1 MEFISLIN
9 KNIIITGTSRGIG
22 YKLAK
27 KFLKSNN
34 YVWGCSK
41 SKSKII
47 HKKYKHQ
54 IINLEKKSEINRWVA
69 KVKKE
74 AKNKVDILLLNAAF
88 YERSLNYF
96 DNDNNIIK
104 TVMTNLVSSILIS
117 KKFSNT
123 MIKKNEGM
131 IVFFSSS
138 ATILNDIGT
147 SSYSSS
153 KAGLETFARI
163 LSKELKTFKI
173 SVYIFRI
180 NYIKTRI
187 SENLKTKK
195 IKNLLSKFKT
205 NIFSNTDK
213 IYYKILKL
221 SEKKLNLKEILV
233 SDKIKR

>member
-1 MEFISLIN
+1 MTRGDQKGTLILAVKRGDEINVEYSKNEIIN
-9 KNIIITGTSRGIG
+9 KINGHFG
-22 YKLAK
+22 Y
-27 KFLKSNN
+27 
-34 YVWGCSK
+34 
-41 SKSKII
+41 
-47 HKKYKHQ
+47 Q
-54 IINLEKKSEINRWVA
+54 
-69 KVKKE
+69 
-74 AKNKVDILLLNAAF
+74 
-88 YERSLNYF
+88 
-96 DNDNNIIK
+96 
-104 TVMTNLVSSILIS
+104 LIS
-117 KKFSNT
+117 QIKLQTYNPE
-123 MIKKNEGM
+123 IKKNKGM

-187 SENLKTKK
+187 SENLKIKK

-221 SEKKLNLKEILV
+221 SEKKLKSKEILV